1 MQKRP
6 HRYKRILCPHKS
18 ISSKSIYLTWNLNTK
33 HIVKNGNMR
42 LKILHSAAKFTSNM
56 KDLKIIYNQYV
67 RSKLDYG
74 CNVWHSGLTKQN
86 RNDIERIQRSSC
98 KIILGKNYRTYKK
111 ALKDLN
117 MESLHDRRER
127 LNLNF
132 AKKSL
137 KIPVMKNLFPLK
149 VSAHKMKKRKEQKYQ
164 VLKAKR
170 NRMKKSPI
178 IYMQNLLNC
187 DEKKKIN
194 DTKILLK
201 NSVNGDL
208 CANGTHSPLISFK

>member
-74 CNVWHSGLTKQN
+74 CNV
-86 RNDIERIQRSSC
+86 
-98 KIILGKNYRTYKK
+98 
-111 ALKDLN
+111 
-117 MESLHDRRER
+117 
-127 LNLNF
+127 
-132 AKKSL
+132 
-137 KIPVMKNLFPLK
+137 
-149 VSAHKMKKRKEQKYQ
+149 
-164 VLKAKR
+164 
-170 NRMKKSPI
+170 
-178 IYMQNLLNC
+178 
-187 DEKKKIN
+187 
-194 DTKILLK
+194 
-201 NSVNGDL
+201 
-208 CANGTHSPLISFK
+208 